1 MNEGSL
7 YFITTARIDF
17 RWVGELEK
25 LVGSVAGMVPLT
37 RDVST
42 VNNLIDTGRS
52 KDRRP
57 RLTRHKIISD
67 HFPDEGRRAIEIGP
81 NH

>member
-1 MNEGSL
+1 MCDPIQRKGGYRSM
-7 YFITTARIDF
+7 ISKAGCVDARIDF

-25 LVGSVAGMVPLT
+25 LIGSVAGMVPLT

-57 RLTRHKIISD
+57 PAYKT
-67 HFPDEGRRAIEIGP
+67 
-81 NH
+81 

>member
-1 MNEGSL
+1 MV
-7 YFITTARIDF
+7 ARIDF

-25 LVGSVAGMVPLT
+25 LIGSVAGMVPLT

-57 RLTRHKIISD
+57 PAYKT
-67 HFPDEGRRAIEIGP
+67 
-81 NH
+81 